1 MDDTPATGQLTPP
14 PPSEV
19 GDKPAPAWMYNY
31 FAGGRFYR
39 DVDAAA
45 AEQVIAMIPE
55 IRHLARENRGFCRRA
70 VERMARE
77 GVGQFLD
84 IGAGLPTQ
92 WSTHEIARAYAPETA
107 VVYVDNDPSV
117 ISYSNEILRLDGVEN
132 VAYVHGDIRDPAS
145 ILDNPAVREII
156 DFTRPVGQLHAAVW
170 HFVPEDPLPLL
181 RRFVD
186 AVPAGSYLGL
196 SHLTSEGW
204 EEAKKQRLLE
214 IYSRST
220 AQPVFRT
227 RAETERLFDGLELLP
242 AHEGATSGMSFVDF
256 WGSVPP
262 DEPEPKQTW
271 LPCGVGR
278 KP

>member
-1 MDDTPATGQLTPP
+1 MDDTPVTGQLIPP

-31 FAGGRFYR
+31 FAGGRLYR
-39 DVDAAA
+39 DIDAAA
-45 AEQVIAMIPE
+45 AEQVIATMPE
-55 IRHLARENRGFCRRA
+55 IRQLARENRGFCRRA
-70 VERMARE
+70 VERMASE

-92 WSTHEIARAYAPETA
+92 WSTHDIARAHAPETA

-117 ISYSNEILRLDGVEN
+117 IAYSNEILRLDGVEN
-132 VAYVHGDIRDPAS
+132 VMYVQGDIRDPAS
-145 ILDNPAVREII
+145 ILENPAVREII

-170 HFVPEDPLPLL
+170 HFVPEDPRPLL
-181 RRFVD
+181 RRYLD

-196 SHLTSEGW
+196 SHITSDGR
-204 EEAKKQRLLE
+204 EERKKQRLLDV
-214 IYSRST
+214 YSRAT

-227 RAETERLFDGLELLP
+227 RAEIARLFGDLELLP
-242 AHEGATSGMSFVDF
+242 SHEGATSGMSFVDF
-256 WGSVPP
+256 WGSAPP
-262 DEPEPKQTW
+262 DEPDSAQTW
-271 LPCGVGR
+271 LPCGVAR